1 MPLALVVKWSEW
13 SDKAMVE
20 DTLCTALRGG
30 EGGGCPM
37 ARGNLHAQL
46 EHSASWHIKVVQRA
60 SNNGK
65 IYVGIETADEKG
77 QTAMLIGTD
86 WFNESCVEA
95 AIYYSSDG
103 DICRGNQVVTST
115 GTTYGSGDVVGIQ
128 IADRQLTF
136 LKNGDPVGEPLTGLK
151 AWVRS
156 AVQMHRPG
164 DKVLLL
170 RELAGP
176 AAGKDIARTKV
187 LKEEKRKAQEEEIR
201 RQELKRLEQLRRHE
215 DKILREKREAE
226 LEEQRKKEAA
236 EAQERR
242 KQEEEM
248 ERLLAEEAEVLRKQ
262 KHEEEK
268 RRIAELRRAKQAK
281 EEAARKKAAEEQI
294 KKVARSR
301 GGYYEEEPDPDAP
314 DEAEIQDFLR
324 NCLPLRLTAAKQM
337 GLPAL
342 PVASKVASMKVML
355 TPQQHYAIKKH
366 LTEVKK
372 AKRRTQGAPSP
383 AAEVERL
390 DTPDVS

>member
-1 MPLALVVKWSEW
+1 
-13 SDKAMVE
+13 
-20 DTLCTALRGG
+20 
-30 EGGGCPM
+30 M

-65 IYVGIETADEKG
+65 IYVGIETADDKGLAMKDEKDRV
-77 QTAMLIGTD
+77 MLIGED
-86 WFNESCVEA
+86 WFHASYVDKA
-95 AIYYSSDG
+95 VYYSSDG
-103 DICRGNQVVTST
+103 DICRGNQVVDST
-115 GTTYGSGDVVGIQ
+115 GITYGSGDVIGIQ

-136 LKNGDPVGEPLTGLK
+136 LKNGDPVGEPLAGLS

-164 DKVLLL
+164 DKVLLV

-176 AAGKDIARTKV
+176 AAGKDIARTKL
-187 LKEEKRKAQEEEIR
+187 LKEEKRKALEEEVR
-201 RQELKRLEQLRRHE
+201 RQEVKRLEQLRRQE
-215 DKILREKREAE
+215 EKILQEKRDAE
-226 LEEQRKKEAA
+226 LEEQRKREKA
-236 EAQERR
+236 EQEEKR

-248 ERLLAEEAEVLRKQ
+248 ERIRAAEAEILRKQ
-262 KHEEEK
+262 KQDEEK
-268 RRIAELRRAKQAK
+268 KRIADLRRAKQAK

-372 AKRRTQGAPSP
+372 ARKSKQETSTA
-383 AAEVERL
+383 AAEVERI
-390 DTPDVS
+390 DTPGAS

>member
-1 MPLALVVKWSEW
+1 MPLAVRWSDW

-37 ARGNLHAQL
+37 ARGNLDAQL
-46 EHSASWHIKVVQRA
+46 EHSASWHLKIVQRG

-65 IYVGIETADEKG
+65 IYVGVETVDEKG
-77 QTAMLIGTD
+77 QSAMLIGTD
-86 WFNESCVEA
+86 WFHESCVDN

-103 DICRGNQVVTST
+103 DICRGNQVVSST
-115 GTTYGSGDVVGIQ
+115 GVAYGNGDVVGIQ
-128 IADRQLTF
+128 IADSQLTF

-151 AWVRS
+151 TWVRS

-201 RQELKRLEQLRRHE
+201 RQEVRRQEQVRRQE
-215 DKILREKREAE
+215 EKILREKQEAE
-226 LEEQRKKEAA
+226 LEEQRKKEQA
-236 EAQERR
+236 EKEELR
-242 KQEEEM
+242 KQEEEQ
-248 ERLLAEEAEVLRKQ
+248 EKIRAAEAEVLRKQ
-262 KHEEEK
+262 KLEDERK
-268 RRIAELRRAKQAK
+268 RIAELRRAKQAK

-372 AKRRTQGAPSP
+372 AKRRAQAASAAPS
-383 AAEVERL
+383 AEVERL
-390 DTPDVS
+390 DTAGSS